1 MAPISWKYL
10 GEKVEFL
17 DKNILLSLQFTRQT
31 DQTLP
36 V

>member
-17 DKNILLSLQFTRQT
+17 DKNIFLSLQFTRQT
-31 DQTLP
+31 DQTSP
-36 V
+36 F

>member
-17 DKNILLSLQFTRQT
+17 DKNIFLSLQFTRQT